1 MRSIKKVL
9 FIVDGGVTPKTQLK
23 NIIESG
29 CTEQGYTAVEYPVDS
44 SGDISLYYKITND
57 E

>member
-44 SGDISLYYKITND
+44 SGDISLYYKITKD